1 VQILDQLG
9 MLPAVQR
16 AGAIPIDRFTPI
28 NDDVRIDGNL
38 DPPRTAGLCP
48 RRLVLDPLLQGAA
61 SSAGAELRTG
71 CRVTGV
77 IRDDGRVAGVDT
89 AQGPIRAAL
98 TVGADG
104 RNSVIADAVGAAEYL
119 TTPPGRIPAWGY
131 FRGVTAPEG
140 RLRIGRVGDVA
151 FLASPTDSDLYMAGI
166 AVDVSQQQT
175 LHRDREG
182 TFRQGVNRWPEL
194 ADLLSGTQREGPI
207 RVMTKWHGYFRQ
219 SAGPGWVLVG
229 DAGHFKD
236 FTPAQGISDAF
247 RHANRL
253 AADVIGGFQRSNLD
267 AATGQWWKWRD
278 RDAYEMYWLAA
289 DMGAPGEATPLVT
302 RLLRDISTDPA
313 AIDKLLRVLNHELL
327 PSRLFTPTRVITA
340 AVRSLR
346 DRPDRIWPTL
356 RDIGSALRAEAYR
369 RFSGAGRCGPP
380 NPRRVLGRFQALS
393 RGPAA
398 RTATPSP

>member
-1 VQILDQLG
+1 MQAEMDAFDVVIVGARCAGSVLAAFLARGGLRVCLIDKAHFPQDTPSTHVIQPAGVQILDQLG

-16 AGAIPIDRFTPI
+16 AGAIPIDRFTLI

-194 ADLLSGTQREGPI
+194 ADPPQGNGGNGVTGTLTKCIGWPPI
-207 RVMTKWHGYFRQ
+207 
-219 SAGPGWVLVG
+219 WVL
-229 DAGHFKD
+229 
-236 FTPAQGISDAF
+236 
-247 RHANRL
+247 L
-253 AADVIGGFQRSNLD
+253 A
-267 AATGQWWKWRD
+267 K
-278 RDAYEMYWLAA
+278 
-289 DMGAPGEATPLVT
+289 
-302 RLLRDISTDPA
+302 
-313 AIDKLLRVLNHELL
+313 
-327 PSRLFTPTRVITA
+327 
-340 AVRSLR
+340 
-346 DRPDRIWPTL
+346 
-356 RDIGSALRAEAYR
+356 
-369 RFSGAGRCGPP
+369 
-380 NPRRVLGRFQALS
+380 PRRW
-393 RGPAA
+393 
-398 RTATPSP
+398 